1 MWPFLNKL
9 SNTPENSSVVKKAIS
24 VPTTALLSL
33 KRALV
38 WSSIYSFYIN
48 NRGGGESWR
57 RGEEKALTAG
67 SGGSAQWES
76 VKIDMTLGREYFV
89 WCLCCKTRHSQ
100 LDSVIIKP
108 RSACACQE
116 VPFKIMLKNKTFVLI
131 LLLLFKQDSLLKLR
145 IKFVLNLLTCNS
157 KCVLCVVVIIIGV

>member
-1 MWPFLNKL
+1 M
-9 SNTPENSSVVKKAIS
+9 
-24 VPTTALLSL
+24 
-33 KRALV
+33 

-76 VKIDMTLGREYFV
+76 VKIEAMTLGRENFV
-89 WCLCCKTRHSQ
+89 SCLCCKTRHSQ

-131 LLLLFKQDSLLKLR
+131 LLILFKQVSLLKLR

-157 KCVLCVVVIIIGV
+157 KCVLCIVVIIIGV